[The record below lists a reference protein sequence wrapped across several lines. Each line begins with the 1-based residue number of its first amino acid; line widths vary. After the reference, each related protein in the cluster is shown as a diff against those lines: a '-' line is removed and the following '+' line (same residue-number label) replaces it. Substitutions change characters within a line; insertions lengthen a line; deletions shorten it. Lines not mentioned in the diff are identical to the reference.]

1 MQATPPTEVNITEL
15 TTKAIEAIGKIYGSE
30 NIASDYGQIPFFN
43 DDFAYFQHHVPGVYV
58 FLGGSN
64 FEKGLIS
71 MPHSPDFAVNE
82 ESIRVGVKYFSSL
95 IVERTKKY
103 LSSHIHFT
111 IAYKKMKGKIKAHTV
126 DRYLRPIRL
135 QIVDLIEPKSTVM
148 EVGCGNGDL
157 LFKLSNKI
165 RSGVG
170 LDNSNQLI
178 AFATDRIEKEQ
189 VKNLTFK
196 LADITQDTFP
206 DTQQDYAIA
215 SLLLHILPWEN
226 AVELVKKMISNSNT
240 TLICGFSKPENF
252 KQKMLLWFDQR
263 FTKHHSNF
271 KIYAKNSYTE
281 GLLNLIQHIQY
292 RKIDTFDP
300 VIKIYEIT
308 KNNKR
313 KHV

>member
-1 MQATPPTEVNITEL
+1 
-15 TTKAIEAIGKIYGSE
+15 
-30 NIASDYGQIPFFN
+30 
-43 DDFAYFQHHVPGVYV
+43 
-58 FLGGSN
+58 
-64 FEKGLIS
+64 
-71 MPHSPDFAVNE
+71 
-82 ESIRVGVKYFSSL
+82 
-95 IVERTKKY
+95 
-103 LSSHIHFT
+103 
-111 IAYKKMKGKIKAHTV
+111 
-126 DRYLRPIRL
+126 
-135 QIVDLIEPKSTVM
+135 M

-170 LDNSNQLI
+170 LDSSNQLI

-226 AVELVKKMISNSNT
+226 AVELVKKMISSSNI
-240 TLICGFSKPENF
+240 TLICGFSEPKNF

-263 FTKHHSNF
+263 FTKHYSNF
-271 KIYAKNSYTE
+271 KIYAKNGYTE